1 MRHIGRPTCGSVG
14 AAQGGTGSCDVRDPG
29 PMSAPWSAPGRVGRK
44 HGEDDNAVAGWLT
57 EGARLSACPDA
68 AACGA

>member
-1 MRHIGRPTCGSVG
+1 M
-14 AAQGGTGSCDVRDPG
+14 RDPG
-29 PMSAPWSAPGRVGRK
+29 PTSAPWSAPGRVGRK
-44 HGEDDNAVAGWLT
+44 RGEDDDAVARWLK